1 MDKLLDILVE
11 LQKQHPNIYIGG
23 STSLILQETIPYRI
37 PKDID
42 LVSINYIHIY
52 DLFNVNKAKHSLAT
66 KYKHKNVLF
75 DLFINP
81 SAQYIKY
88 NYNNNTIKLSP
99 VDEIYQWKL
108 KKKNIYK
115 QKHINDLKYYEAAS

>member
-1 MDKLLDILVE
+1 MTEILNILIE
-11 LQKQHPNIYIGG
+11 FQKQHPGVYIGG
-23 STSLILQETIPYRI
+23 STSLVLQEVIPYRI

-42 LVSINYIHIY
+42 LVSTNRIHIY
-52 DLFNVNKAKHSLAT
+52 DLFSIDKVKHPRAT
-66 KYKHKNVLF
+66 KYRYKDVLF

-81 SAQYIKY
+81 SAQYIEY
-88 NYNNNTIKLSP
+88 NYNNNIIKISP

-108 KKKNIYK
+108 RKQNIYK